1 MKQECTET
9 YTEFVNSE
17 LISQFKKYK
26 RSVIFGQNIA
36 AGSRISGLGNKL
48 EEISGCRVINS
59 TNSENSLIGMGFG
72 LSLMGIPSL
81 FLMKQHDFSLLGL
94 DQLVNTHNVLRQGRL
109 ISPFIILMVVVD
121 SGFEGPQATL
131 NSLDEYASLSKA
143 DVHILSTKESI
154 QSAFN
159 QSLKPGLHLLA
170 LGQSNMKKKL
180 IKAISPIKFQEDVV
194 LYQSVGMSKPIV
206 AVVFF
211 GVNIGIGLET
221 ATKLENLKIGT
232 DLFVVCKISN
242 SEHNADFI
250 DALQKYSEVI
260 IVDTGKSEIHYSSK
274 LAFHLSTLQV
284 KVKIFERTSM
294 PTWSEVS
301 EDHPEFDA
309 ETIAT
314 YVQSGKF

>member
-1 MKQECTET
+1 VNEECIET
-9 YTEFVNSE
+9 FTEFVNSE
-17 LISQFKKYK
+17 LVSQFKNYR
-26 RSVIFGQNIA
+26 RSVIFGQNIS

-109 ISPFIILMVVVD
+109 IAPFVILMVVVD

-143 DVHILSTKESI
+143 DVHLLSTKESI
-154 QSAFN
+154 ESAFN
-159 QSLKPGLHLLA
+159 QSLEPGLHLLA

-180 IKAISPIKFQEDVV
+180 VKAISPIKFQKDVV
-194 LYQSVGMSKPIV
+194 LYQNIEMPKPTIAIV
-206 AVVFF
+206 FY

-221 ATKLENLKIGT
+221 ANKLKNMKIGT
-232 DLFVVCKISN
+232 DLFVICKISN

-250 DALQKYSEVI
+250 DTLQKYSEVI
-260 IVDTGKSEIHYSSK
+260 IIDTGKSDVHYSSK

-301 EDHPEFDA
+301 EDSPEFDA

-314 YVQSGKF
+314 YVQSGKH